1 MESESIT
8 EPMQTFA
15 QQTSCITKKLTQLP
29 FKPVNMYDFVLGVQD
44 LQQQPL
50 QIKEHTQLLLAKCA

>member
-1 MESESIT
+1 
-8 EPMQTFA
+8 MQTFA

-29 FKPVNMYDFVLGVQD
+29 FKPANMYDFVLGVQD

-50 QIKEHTQLLLAKCA
+50 QIKEHTQLLSAKCA